1 MVRESVII
9 FEPSDGSIEDEDTIV
24 EKVNNLVSEVSME
37 EENID
42 QEEIGWRS
50 ARNIIS
56 TTLAKRLMCS
66 RYEEVDNTKV
76 IEIISRRL

>member
-9 FEPSDGSIEDEDTIV
+9 FEFSDGSIEDEDTIV

-42 QEEIGWRS
+42 
-50 ARNIIS
+50 
-56 TTLAKRLMCS
+56 
-66 RYEEVDNTKV
+66 
-76 IEIISRRL
+76 

>member
-9 FEPSDGSIEDEDTIV
+9 FEFSDGSIEDEDTIV
-24 EKVNNLVSEVSME
+24 EKVNNLVSEVGME

-50 ARNIIS
+50 ARNTIS
-56 TTLAKRLMCS
+56 TTLAKRLM
-66 RYEEVDNTKV
+66 
-76 IEIISRRL
+76 